1 MDGVGKERG
10 ETGKKGG
17 GGEGGSLYL
26 YINGKQA
33 GELSYRERSEDDN
46 NPLPN

>member
-10 ETGKKGG
+10 ETGKK
-17 GGEGGSLYL
+17 GGSLYL